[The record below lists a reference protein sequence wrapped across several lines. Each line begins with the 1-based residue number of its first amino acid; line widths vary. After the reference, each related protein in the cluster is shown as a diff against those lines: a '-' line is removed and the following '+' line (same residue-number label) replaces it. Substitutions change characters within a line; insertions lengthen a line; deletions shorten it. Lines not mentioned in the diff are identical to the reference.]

1 MGIVATYIVTTM
13 AYTLWLKHIAVIDL
27 VTIAS
32 GFVLRAAGG
41 AVAVDVTM
49 SKWFVLC
56 TVFGSLFI
64 VTGKR
69 YAEMREVGDDAA
81 DVRSTLGAYT
91 PGYLRIVLAIA
102 CGAAM
107 MSYCLWA
114 LETKEL
120 SGSTL
125 PFYELSIVPV
135 LTALLRY
142 LLVLENGG
150 GAAPEEVFAHDRVL
164 QVMGVAWVVLF
175 GLGVYLR

>member
-1 MGIVATYIVTTM
+1 MTDEIISSHIVAAMLALNVAKKAAASRAGWDSVEEWSRAWGGVVT
-13 AYTLWLKHIAVIDL
+13 AQRALSAAAGPNLEAQA
-27 VTIAS
+27 AS
-32 GFVLRAAGG
+32 LEPLETGDCAEYLRA
-41 AVAVDVTM
+41 
-49 SKWFVLC
+49 
-56 TVFGSLFI
+56 
-64 VTGKR
+64 
-69 YAEMREVGDDAA
+69 
-81 DVRSTLGAYT
+81 
-91 PGYLRIVLAIA
+91 
-102 CGAAM
+102 
-107 MSYCLWA
+107 CLWA